1 MVNYEEWIY
10 QVGVDPT
17 GTLDFSN
24 PNQVAAT
31 NLANDYISRQG
42 ASSPTNYLD
51 FNTWDSN

>member
-31 NLANDYISRQG
+31 NLANDYISR
-42 ASSPTNYLD
+42 
-51 FNTWDSN
+51 